1 MSWTTRYIESRILS
15 ADPVGLV
22 CILYEHAELAVEEA
36 RESIARKD
44 IAARSRAIS
53 KAIAI
58 IGELEG
64 SLNCEVGGE
73 ISANLARLYRY
84 MRERLLVANMK
95 QDAEPL
101 QEVARLLRTVGEAW
115 EQIRPKN
122 AADSTV
128 PEPGA
133 AGSAWTG
140 ASDREVRSA
149 LAVQG

>member
-1 MSWTTRYIESRILS
+1 VNWKTRYIESRILS
-15 ADPVGLV
+15 ADPIGLV

-44 IAARSRAIS
+44 IASRSRAIS

-64 SLNCEVGGE
+64 SLNLEVGGE
-73 ISANLARLYRY
+73 IAANLARLYRY

-95 QDAEPL
+95 QDAQPL
-101 QEVARLLRTVGEAW
+101 QEVAQLLRTMAEAW

-122 AADSTV
+122 ASDSMV
-128 PEPGA
+128 PDSGA
-133 AGSAWTG
+133 AGSAWPG
-140 ASDREVRSA
+140 ASDGEALSA
-149 LAVQG
+149 FAVHG